1 MGLPVGI
8 GRVINTLL
16 SITLVAILYRYW
28 LATPVLQYVS
38 IGRWRILAIVVAA
51 ACGGVLSLLRLPVLA
66 LACGSMGGLLL
77 GGTWA
82 AWRVPNDAPV
92 SVGAAFA
99 SHLGSFW
106 REVIIL
112 TVAVSVGE
120 LCCARFTRRR
130 FPC

>member
-1 MGLPVGI
+1 MRRRG
-8 GRVINTLL
+8 VIVTLV
-16 SITLVAILYRYW
+16 TTALVAILYRYW
-28 LATPVLQYVS
+28 LVTPVLQYVS
-38 IGRWRILAIVVAA
+38 IGRWRIFAVVVAI

-66 LACGSMGGLLL
+66 LACGSIAGLLL

-82 AWRVPNDAPV
+82 AWQAPNDVPV

-112 TVAVSVGE
+112 TVVASIGAF
-120 LCCARFTRRR
+120 CSARLKKRG
-130 FPC
+130 FPS